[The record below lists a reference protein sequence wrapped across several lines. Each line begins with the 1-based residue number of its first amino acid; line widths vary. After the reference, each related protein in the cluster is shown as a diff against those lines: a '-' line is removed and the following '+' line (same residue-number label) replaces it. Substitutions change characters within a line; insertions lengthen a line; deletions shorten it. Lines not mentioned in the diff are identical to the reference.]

1 INLYFFVF
9 SIIAQSVDNLYKQSY
24 PQVMV
29 IFLNK
34 SENFRD
40 LDRTNKID
48 SDQQS
53 WHPRQIY

>member
-1 INLYFFVF
+1 IYLYFFVF
-9 SIIAQSVDNLYKQSY
+9 SIIVQSVDNLYKQSY
-24 PQVMV
+24 PQVV
-29 IFLNK
+29 VVFLNK

>member
-1 INLYFFVF
+1 MYFFVF
-9 SIIAQSVDNLYKQSY
+9 SIIVQSVDNLYKQSY
-24 PQVMV
+24 PQVV
-29 IFLNK
+29 VVFLNK